1 MVLYAMSYE
10 MDKITR
16 GDVSLV
22 LSVLLFSFLMG
33 LLIGEDSLGI
43 TLFIG
48 VTVYIAVYVVKV
60 MRLF

>member
-1 MVLYAMSYE
+1 MSYE

-16 GDVSLV
+16 GDISLIAG
-22 LSVLLFSFLMG
+22 VLLFSFLMG

-43 TLFIG
+43 TLIIG
-48 VTVYIAVYVVKV
+48 MTAYIGVYVVKI

>member
-1 MVLYAMSYE
+1 MSYE